1 MLNVYVVIPR
11 APVKIIMQ
19 KYSEKSGIY
28 VQMTFFKKQ
37 AVNKCMNRETKTP
50 KKRVQKKANSN
61 TEDPIQPYQ

>member
-28 VQMTFFKKQ
+28 VQMTFFKK
-37 AVNKCMNRETKTP
+37 
-50 KKRVQKKANSN
+50 
-61 TEDPIQPYQ
+61 